1 MTKQP
6 LRNIA
11 IIAHVDHGKT
21 TLVDFLLKQS
31 NTFREKSEHMS
42 EDLIM
47 DSNDLERE
55 RGITILAKN
64 TAVNYKGTKIN
75 IIDTPGHADFAGE
88 VERTLHMADGCLL
101 LIDAQEGPMP
111 QTKFVL
117 QKALEANLVPIVVIN
132 KIDKP
137 AARPEEVFHETQS
150 LFLELAVHENQLVFS
165 VIYAVG
171 RDGKAYKELPS
182 KEKLLEPGNLEPLF
196 ETILEKIPEPKN
208 TPDGPFQLLVT
219 TLDQDDFR
227 GKYAIGR
234 IERGVAKKN
243 MAVVLIQPGTDAPTP
258 QGVGVPTESVGS
270 KKINGRI
277 QELFVSLGLE
287 RIEVD
292 EASAGDIV
300 ALTGLPEAS
309 INTTVA
315 APEDQTAL
323 PPIAIQEPTLKIS
336 VGPNTSPFVGRDG
349 KLLTS
354 RQIKDRLEKELET
367 NVSLKMEI
375 ASSGE
380 FILSGRGSL
389 HLSVLL
395 ETLRREGFELEVS
408 EPKVVTKIIDGKTY
422 EPVEELIIDI
432 PEEYFGLVSGELGKR
447 RGKLVDTFKTT
458 SSTRMVYEVPTR
470 AIIGLRNLF
479 MMQTKGQA
487 VMNSSFLRFD
497 VALGDLELQR
507 MGSLIASET
516 GKALSNGIEVAQGRG
531 ITYILPTDEVYAGEV
546 IGENSKEGDIE
557 INVCKGRQLTNIRSA
572 RNDEKIQ
579 IAPPKQM
586 NFEQYLDA
594 IKSDELLEVTP
605 KSLRLRKRFL
615 TKNERNKSGK

>member
-1 MTKQP
+1 MAKQQ

-101 LIDAQEGPMP
+101 LVDAQEGPMP

-117 QKALEANLVPIVVIN
+117 QKALEANLQPIVVIN

-137 AARPEEVFHETQS
+137 AADPEKAFHDTQS
-150 LFLELAVHENQLVFS
+150 LFLELAVHESQLVFP
-165 VIYAVG
+165 VIWTVG
-171 RDGKAYKELPS
+171 REGKAFKKLPTKE
-182 KEKLLEPGNLEPLF
+182 EREGPGNLEPLF

-208 TPDGPFQLLVT
+208 SPDGPLQVLIT
-219 TLDQDDFR
+219 TLDYDDFL

-243 MAVVLIQPGTDAPTP
+243 TAVVLIQHDG
-258 QGVGVPTESVGS
+258 E
-270 KKINGRI
+270 KINSRI
-277 QELFVSLGLE
+277 EKVFVSLGLD
-287 RIEVD
+287 RLEVD

-300 ALTGLPEAS
+300 ALTGLAGAS
-309 INTTVA
+309 INTTVTS
-315 APEDQTAL
+315 PEDQTAL

-336 VGPNTSPFVGRDG
+336 VGPNTSPLVGREG

-354 RQIKDRLEKELET
+354 RQIKERLEKELET
-367 NVSLKMEI
+367 NVSLRMEM
-375 ASSGE
+375 SPSGE
-380 FILSGRGSL
+380 FILSGRGTL

-408 EPKVVTKIIDGKTY
+408 EPKVVTKIVNGKTH
-422 EPVEELIIDI
+422 EPIEELLVDI
-432 PEEYFGLVSGELGKR
+432 PEEYFGLVTAELGRR
-447 RGKLVDTFKTT
+447 RGKLTDTFKTAAG
-458 SSTRMVYEVPTR
+458 SRLVYEVPTR

-479 MMQTKGQA
+479 MMQAKGQA
-487 VMNSSFLRFD
+487 IMNSSFLRFEQ
-497 VALGDLELQR
+497 AGADLELQR
-507 MGSLIASET
+507 LGSLIASES
-516 GKALSNGIEVAQGRG
+516 GKALAFGLEVAQGRG
-531 ITYILPTDEVYAGEV
+531 IAYIAPGEEVYEGQV
-546 IGENSKEGDIE
+546 IGENAKEDDLE
-557 INVCKGRQLTNIRSA
+557 INVCKGKQLTNMRSS
-572 RNDEKIQ
+572 RNDESIQ
-579 IAPPKQM
+579 LTPPKIM

-605 KSLRLRKRFL
+605 KSLRLRKRYL
-615 TKNERNKSGK
+615 SKTERNKNTKKS